1 MTIDVH
7 FIDSG
12 RDPKEKPDPK
22 YPDGKHIDLAAT
34 AVQKTCCRSLPY
46 PAPRCGV
53 YKIKCKVCGLIV
65 AITVAGRP
73 DDPKSVNLPCKAK
86 GMN

>member
-7 FIDSG
+7 FTDSG

-22 YPDGKHIDLAAT
+22 YPDGKHISL
-34 AVQKTCCRSLPY
+34 VEFPIQKSCCRNLPW

-53 YKIKCKVCGLIV
+53 YSIECRICGLVV
-65 AITVAGRP
+65 AVTVAGRP
-73 DDPKSVNLPCKAK
+73 DDPRTIVLPCKAK

>member
-12 RDPKEKPDPK
+12 REPKEKPDPR
-22 YPDGKHIDLAAT
+22 YPDGMDVSLAQN
-34 AVQKTCCRSLPY
+34 VIQKTCCRNIPY
-46 PAPRCGV
+46 PAPRCGQ
-53 YKIKCKVCGLIV
+53 YLIKCRTCGFTGL
-65 AITVAGRP
+65 ITVAGRP
-73 DDPKSVNLPCKAK
+73 DDPRTIVLPCKAK

>member
-12 RDPKEKPDPK
+12 REPQNKPDPK
-22 YPDGKHIDLAAT
+22 YPDGMDINLAT
-34 AVQKTCCRSLPY
+34 SVIQKTCCRNLPY

-53 YKIKCKVCGLIV
+53 YQIRCRTCDLVV

-73 DDPKSVNLPCKAK
+73 DDPRTVQLPCKAK